1 MVASNVRFSARMLF
15 FGLAPCQTCNMVVNL
30 NRVDKRGQS
39 ATLARLNGSEIWG
52 REITYIGF
60 FVNIVLTF
68 VMDALRLDSITWLWF
83 IPSLVSFSAAVAL
96 GWLFSLVI
104 RKYSGHPRIWML
116 NVLFFGLVGATKNVT
131 VGLVAE
137 YVGLV
142 NDATWAYRFLG
153 GVVMG
158 DSLFIFTA
166 LAIGARI
173 DHRAAVQ
180 ELVSLQNTLINRRE
194 LLEETVIRENKTLVT
209 KTHEILIPKLR
220 RIEEMLS
227 NVDSLKQVVD
237 ELRATIEGDL
247 RPLTRA
253 VSTSGLTGFATLKV
267 HTELKLRRVK
277 LPRMVVLREVIKP
290 GRTILFN
297 TMTLGILMYFFFG
310 FQGVVWSTVAVLCEG
325 LIHAICKSLL
335 SETLIPFRKAMACL
349 TAISLLGALPA
360 FAAALTLA
368 WGHPKYLMAIILVFI
383 VSVGSVLS
391 SGYSSVLDSERSRL
405 EAQIVGEN
413 TKLAH
418 EIAVYEQR
426 IWVFGK
432 SWQLLLHGTVQAAL
446 TAALTRLNMPTDD
459 EVLRAAM
466 VRQDLARAEVAL
478 QATPVRELDLHRTI
492 NELSSTWRG
501 VCDVNIKVSER
512 AARALKRSFEV
523 MFGVNEIMRE
533 AVSNA
538 VRHGAA
544 TQVEIEI
551 DREADDMIDFVAKNN
566 GTPIRDDITKGTGSS
581 MLDELTVE
589 WNLTQDNRL
598 GKTVLRASIP
608 VSL

>member
-1 MVASNVRFSARMLF
+1 
-15 FGLAPCQTCNMVVNL
+15 MVVNL
-30 NRVDKRGQS
+30 NWAGNKEPS
-39 ATLARLNGSEIWG
+39 ATLMRLNGSEIWG
-52 REITYIGF
+52 REILYIGF
-60 FVNIVLTF
+60 FMNIVLTF
-68 VMDALRLDSITWLWF
+68 VMDALRLNSITWLWF
-83 IPSLVSFSAAVAL
+83 IPSMASFTAALGV

-104 RKYSGHPRIWML
+104 RRLGRHSRIWML

-131 VGLVAE
+131 VGVVADFI
-137 YVGLV
+137 GLA
-142 NDATWAYRFLG
+142 NDATWTFRFLG

-158 DSLFIFTA
+158 EALFIFTT

-194 LLEETVIRENKTLVT
+194 LLEEAVVRENKTLVT
-209 KTHEILIPKLR
+209 TTSEILIPKLR

-227 NVDSLKQVVD
+227 QADSLKQVVD
-237 ELRATIEGDL
+237 ELRATIESDL

-253 VSTSGLTGFATLKV
+253 VSATGLSSFTALKA

-277 LPRMVVLREVIKP
+277 LPRIVVLRQVLKP
-290 GRTILFN
+290 ARTVLFN
-297 TMTLGILMYFFFG
+297 TATLGIFMYFFFG
-310 FQGVVWSTVAVLCEG
+310 FQGVAWSTIAVLCEG
-325 LIHAICKSLL
+325 LIHSICKKLL
-335 SETLIPFRKAMACL
+335 SNTRIPLAKATACL
-349 TAISLLGALPA
+349 VAISLLGALPA

-368 WGHPKYLMAIILVFI
+368 WGHPNDSMAIFLVFI
-383 VSVGSVLS
+383 VSVGSVLA
-391 SGYSSVLDSERSRL
+391 SGYSTVLDSERSRL
-405 EAQIVGEN
+405 EAQIVAEN
-413 TKLAH
+413 TRLAH

-432 SWQLLLHGTVQAAL
+432 SWQLLLHGTVQASL
-446 TAALTRLNMPTDD
+446 TAALTRLSMPTDD
-459 EVLRAAM
+459 AVLRTAM

-478 QATPVRELDLHRTI
+478 HSTPVRELDLNRAI

-501 VCDVNIKVSER
+501 VCDVTIKVSER
-512 AARALKRSFEV
+512 AARALKRSFEA

-544 TQVEIEI
+544 TQVEIMI
-551 DREADDMIDFVAKNN
+551 DREADDIIDFVAKNN
-566 GTPIRDDITKGTGSS
+566 GMPIKDEITKGTGSS

-589 WNLTQDNRL
+589 WNLTQDNRHS
-598 GKTVLRASIP
+598 KTVLRASIP